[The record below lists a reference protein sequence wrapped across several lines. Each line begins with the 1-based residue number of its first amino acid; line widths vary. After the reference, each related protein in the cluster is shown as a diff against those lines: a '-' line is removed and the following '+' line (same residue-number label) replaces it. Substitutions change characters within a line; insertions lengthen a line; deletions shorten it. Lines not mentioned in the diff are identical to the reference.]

1 MVLSN
6 EPGYYEDGPDGFG
19 IRIEN
24 LLVVREAATARAF
37 GDKKYL
43 EFTPLTLIPIQK
55 KLIDWNL
62 MAPKDIAW
70 LNEYHAQVWERVSPR
85 VEDEETKAWLRDAT
99 KPVTVEK
106 VAVVSE

>member
-1 MVLSN
+1 M
-6 EPGYYEDGPDGFG
+6 YK
-19 IRIEN
+19 R
-24 LLVVREAATARAF
+24 
-37 GDKKYL
+37 
-43 EFTPLTLIPIQK
+43 Q
-55 KLIDWNL
+55 
-62 MAPKDIAW
+62 DIAW